1 MNRRDFLK
9 SALAIT
15 ALGGAAR
22 LAAQTGVQGKAPG
35 EEKQDPRKVTRRR
48 YKNTD
53 LTLPLLGFGMMR
65 LPRNSRGIDEKKAQ
79 EMVDMAMAAG
89 ANYFDTAWPYHGGQS
104 EIFVGKALKKYPR
117 DSYLLA
123 SKLPVWMVRKPEDAE
138 RIFNEQ
144 LRKCQTK
151 YFDFYLLHALGAARW
166 KTVEQNK
173 LFEFAQ
179 RMRDAGKIRKIGF
192 SFHDSPEQ
200 LKIIAAAKP
209 WDFAL
214 LQINYQDWY
223 DYRSREQYEIVTK
236 LGIPILVM
244 EPLRGG
250 ALATLNPAAVK
261 ILKTANPKASTA
273 SWGLRYAAS
282 LPNVLCVLSGMSLPE
297 HVEDNLRTMTPFH
310 PLTENERMTLNSA
323 LAAYRKTDSVP
334 CTVCEYCIPCPAG
347 VEIPKVFAAYNQYKI
362 NGDDAAF
369 RKALAA
375 LPEDGGPDACV
386 DCGACLKKCPQ
397 KINIPTRLKQIAAEV
412 KKLPRA

>member
-9 SALAIT
+9 SALALT

-22 LAAQTGVQGKAPG
+22 LAAQTGAPAGTPSAGKNG
-35 EEKQDPRKVTRRR
+35 SQKVTRRQ
-48 YKNTD
+48 YKKTD
-53 LTLPLLGFGMMR
+53 LTLPVLGFGMMR
-65 LPRNSRGIDEKKAQ
+65 LPRSNGKIDTRTAQ
-79 EMVDMAMAAG
+79 KMVDMAMAAG
-89 ANYFDTAWPYHGGQS
+89 ANYFDTAWPYHGGES
-104 EIFVGKALKKYPR
+104 ETFVGNALKKYPR

-123 SKLPVWMVRKPEDAE
+123 SKLPVWLVKKPEDAE

-144 LRKCQTK
+144 LRKCRTE

-166 KTVEQNK
+166 KAVEK
-173 LFEFAQ
+173 FRLFEFAQ
-179 RMRDAGKIRKIGF
+179 RMRDAGRIRKIGF

-200 LKIIAAAKP
+200 LKIIAGAKP
-209 WDFAL
+209 WDFVL
-214 LQINYQDWY
+214 LQINYLDWY

-236 LGIPILVM
+236 LGIPVLVM

-250 ALATLNPAAVK
+250 TLAALNPAAVK
-261 ILKTANPKASTA
+261 ILKTANPKASPA

-297 HVEDNLRTMTPFH
+297 HMEDNLRTMSPFH

-323 LAAYRKTDSVP
+323 LAAYRQTDSVP

-347 VEIPKVFAAYNQYKI
+347 VEIPRVFAAYNQYKI
-362 NGDDAAF
+362 SGDGAAF
-369 RKALAA
+369 RKTIAA

-386 DCGACLKKCPQ
+386 NCEACLKKCPQ
-397 KINIPTRLKQIAAEV
+397 KIDIPTRLKRVAAEL
-412 KKLPRA
+412 KKLGPS